1 MAAPAMW
8 GNRGT
13 PSWLTQWGTVGKG
26 HLTSLKGAVG
36 GERTPLPPW
45 IFLEKKKKDFFL
57 FLLFF
62 GAMQCKAKLS
72 EPKCQGDSLWENLFP
87 CHLQG
92 QIWLLANWRVGL
104 QACHA
109 QAFAHGEER
118 GICQSLGTLAFES
131 VIAMILRLKITTKK
145 KKGKR
150 KNPTTS
156 TTTASRKASPC
167 GLRMLG
173 RAGKRACR
181 GSLRP
186 WAQSPVPWRL
196 PPQGHTS
203 PLTLSPLG
211 PGSPGFPGAPCEETT
226 GRDGHLARAGHPHGR
241 LGPSRFFQDAVW

>member
-1 MAAPAMW
+1 MENKQGGCGVAAPAMW

-26 HLTSLKGAVG
+26 HLTSLKGAAVIG

-131 VIAMILRLKITTKK
+131 
-145 KKGKR
+145 
-150 KNPTTS
+150 
-156 TTTASRKASPC
+156 
-167 GLRMLG
+167 
-173 RAGKRACR
+173 
-181 GSLRP
+181 
-186 WAQSPVPWRL
+186 
-196 PPQGHTS
+196 
-203 PLTLSPLG
+203 
-211 PGSPGFPGAPCEETT
+211 
-226 GRDGHLARAGHPHGR
+226 
-241 LGPSRFFQDAVW
+241 